1 MTYTHR
7 FVIPDVSGSILLVQ
21 DGAGWALPRVPSDE
35 PEIVVNAAPALRDV
49 AGEDIFVLREVR
61 FGPMPLPND
70 QVVYVTEAV
79 SGRSGSGRRFDEA
92 ALANMEID
100 PLDRSALRSWFRGD
114 GPASPQPW
122 QRPGWFASCL
132 TWIEAMVPD
141 VQEVRQVATWCN
153 SCILRVQSPTARSY
167 FKASPPYFVSEPVV
181 TALLATR
188 FPRRVPQVLAL
199 DAGRGWML
207 LEDLGDEPA
216 DAIPVEDRMG
226 ALIAIA
232 ELHFAS
238 VPHIDALL
246 QGGCLDRRPA
256 VLSDQ
261 IAALAADPTV
271 PLPADL
277 DARFQLAVPRLQALC
292 AEVAASP
299 VPATLVHGDLH
310 AGNIMRTDGRFVTFD
325 WTDACIADPF
335 VDVLMFLSR
344 LPDESELGA
353 AFLDRYLGVWSDVVR
368 RQELVAWTEIAEP
381 VAAMHHAVTY
391 RGIYDAFG
399 DYEWWLFEGALPRW
413 IERALASPRLA

>member
-21 DGAGWALPRVPSDE
+21 DGAGWALPKVSSDE
-35 PEIVVNAAPALRDV
+35 PSIVVNTAPALRDV
-49 AGEDIFVLREVR
+49 AGEDVFVLREVR

-92 ALANMEID
+92 ALADVVMG

-114 GPASPQPW
+114 APASLQPW

-132 TWIEAMVPD
+132 PWIEANVPG
-141 VQEVRQVATWCN
+141 VKEVRQFATWCN
-153 SCILRVQSPTARSY
+153 SCILRVQSPNARSY
-167 FKASPPYFVSEPVV
+167 FKASPAYFMSEPVV
-181 TALLATR
+181 TALLAER
-188 FPRRVPQVLAL
+188 FPRRVPEVLAI
-199 DAGRGWML
+199 DADRGWML

-216 DAIPVEDRMG
+216 DALPVEDRIG

-232 ELHFAS
+232 QLHQAS
-238 VPHIDALL
+238 MPHVDALL
-246 QGGCLDRRPA
+246 QGGFLDRRPA

-261 IAALAADPTV
+261 IAALAADQTV

-277 DARFQLAVPRLQALC
+277 GARFQLAVPRLQELC
-292 AEVAASP
+292 AEVASSP

-325 WTDACIADPF
+325 WTDGCIADPF

-344 LPDESELGA
+344 LPDDSELGA
-353 AFLDRYLGVWSDVVR
+353 AFLDHYLSAWSDIVPR
-368 RQELVAWTEIAEP
+368 SALVAWTEIAEP
-381 VAAMHHAVTY
+381 LAAMHHAVTY

-399 DYEWWLFEGALPRW
+399 EYEWGQFEGALPRW
-413 IERALASPRLA
+413 IERALASSRLA